1 MKQKIKNQG
10 ISIIIIFSLMISL
23 FMPTV
28 SSKAESSVSSSSS
41 VDGENE
47 PYRSKFHFSP
57 EKNWM
62 NDPNGMVYYDGEY
75 HLFYQH
81 NPTESKW
88 GPMYWGHAVSK
99 DLVNWEYLPIGLYPD
114 EKGFIWSGSAV
125 VDWNNTT
132 GFGKDSKPPMVA
144 VFTQEKGGHQ
154 VQSLAYSND
163 KGRTWT
169 KYDGNPIIPMPE
181 GIDVFRDPKV
191 FWHDETKKWIM
202 VISAG
207 DRVYFYNS
215 PDLKSWTKVSEFGNN
230 DGSHTGTWE
239 CPDLFALP
247 VDGDPTKKKWVLA
260 VSISEG
266 SPAGGSGMQYFIGDF
281 DGKTFTNANDPSKV
295 LWADYGA
302 DFYAA
307 VSWSD
312 VPDGR
317 RLWLGWMNN
326 WKYGQ
331 DIPTSSF
338 RGTMS
343 TPRELALS
351 TVEGEGIRLKQKP
364 AAELESL
371 RGNPQD
377 IENKV
382 ITPGEN
388 LLSKLTGDAFE
399 ITAEFEL
406 NSATATEF
414 GLKVRKGESG
424 ETKIGYDI
432 GSKKIFVDRSNAGES
447 GFNGQ
452 FAAIHEAP
460 LSAINQTVKINLI
473 VDRASVE
480 VFGNDGQAVITDQ
493 IFPDPKNQ
501 SLELYTTGGEV
512 QLKSLMVYD
521 LNQASFVSN
530 IDKMAVDGG
539 SLRNEIE
546 NPDFETGNLS
556 GWTEAGS
563 AFDHPVSNVTSFW
576 GGPFQQQGTYHV
588 WGFAG
593 AANDANADFRTGVMK
608 STVFKLGG
616 NGMIDFLVGGGQ
628 DINKL
633 YVALVRASDGKEL
646 FKATGSNTEA
656 YRRVSWDAS
665 EYIGEALYM
674 KVVDYHSGGFGHI
687 NVDDFHVFNN
697 DPVMTDDIQNPD
709 FETGDLTGWTIVE
722 GNAFSNR
729 DVTDDKDWGWGGPFN
744 HHNDYHL
751 WGAKDGGDGQ
761 TGILKSA
768 NFTLAGNGEINFLI
782 GGGNDID
789 KLYVALVRASDDKE
803 LIKATNTNW
812 KESEA
817 YTRVKWDAAN
827 YLGEKV
833 YIKVVDHATGG
844 WGHIN
849 VDDFHVKNTGII
861 ANWPLDEGSGTKT
874 KDFVRGMADPISY
887 VFTKALYKPSTDPL
901 WRDGIRNKALLFDGY
916 STSITRPSNQT
927 IKPTDALT
935 IEAWVAPRSYEWGD
949 LGQLSA
955 IVNQHNKTASE
966 GYILGLG
973 RHGKWSFQASIN
985 GEWKEVWAAE
995 NKPLEKNK
1003 WSYIVATFDKA
1014 EQKMKLYLNG
1024 ELVGETVTPKGTIT
1038 PSSNDLLIGKHN
1050 SAALV
1055 NGAFTANMFNG
1066 MIDELKMHNLSLSGE
1081 KIKENYDSYLSS
1093 FENHKLPIPDL
1104 APDRSRYDGDRYRPQ
1119 YHFIA
1124 PEHWMNEPHAPFYYN
1139 GKYHLFYQNN
1149 PQGPYW
1155 HQIHWGHSV
1164 SEDMVHWKDEPIAL
1178 APDGNSVAP
1187 DGVWSGG
1194 STVDAN
1200 GNPVL
1205 FFTAG
1210 DDKKV
1215 PNQMTGLATSKDP
1228 EDPDLKEW
1236 SMYEKPVTVQAPNLP
1251 AKEGEVWYGQFRD
1264 PYVWKDGD
1272 SWYQL
1277 VGSGIKGAGGTA
1289 LLYTSKD
1296 LKNWEYK
1303 KPMIVGD
1310 YKQNPKTGQV
1320 WELPVFLP
1328 LGKDKKGIEKYVF
1341 FFNPWFDGY
1350 SPHNVKYVW
1359 YWIGTWD
1366 KEKLEFVPDHT
1377 DPKQFDYGEHFTGPS
1392 GMVDGK
1398 GRSILFS
1405 IAQDRRTEQQHY
1417 DAGWAHNA
1425 GLPLELSLNSEGGL
1439 GIKPITELSSLR
1451 KKELVSIKNENT
1463 DKANELLT
1471 NVKGDLLEIQLEINP
1486 ASAKQVGLKA
1496 RKSTNG
1502 EEETLLFFDVEKQ
1515 LLNIDRNKSSLD
1527 ADIQKGIQGGELKI
1541 GKENLKLHIYLDR
1554 SMIEAYVNGKKSI
1567 TSRVYPTLS
1576 DALGLELWSN
1586 GGKAKVVSMKVW
1598 EMGSAYGE
1606 TVPAYW
1612 PESNGGGDTIPES
1625 TELPNHDFQSGD
1637 LTGWTV
1643 VEGKAFSNEHVSKA
1657 NDWGWGGP
1665 FNQASDRID
1674 PERYHLW
1681 GFNGEKGGDS
1691 LTGVLK
1697 SENFVLGGNGKID
1710 FLIGG
1715 GANIDRLY
1723 LALVRASDGK
1733 ELMKETGGNWEAYR
1747 RVNWDASDYIGEEL
1761 YIKVVDYE
1769 TGGWGHINID
1779 DVNAPVAIKR

>member
-1 MKQKIKNQG
+1 
-10 ISIIIIFSLMISL
+10 
-23 FMPTV
+23 
-28 SSKAESSVSSSSS
+28 
-41 VDGENE
+41 
-47 PYRSKFHFSP
+47 
-57 EKNWM
+57 
-62 NDPNGMVYYDGEY
+62 
-75 HLFYQH
+75 
-81 NPTESKW
+81 
-88 GPMYWGHAVSK
+88 
-99 DLVNWEYLPIGLYPD
+99 
-114 EKGFIWSGSAV
+114 
-125 VDWNNTT
+125 
-132 GFGKDSKPPMVA
+132 
-144 VFTQEKGGHQ
+144 
-154 VQSLAYSND
+154 
-163 KGRTWT
+163 
-169 KYDGNPIIPMPE
+169 
-181 GIDVFRDPKV
+181 
-191 FWHDETKKWIM
+191 
-202 VISAG
+202 
-207 DRVYFYNS
+207 
-215 PDLKSWTKVSEFGNN
+215 
-230 DGSHTGTWE
+230 
-239 CPDLFALP
+239 
-247 VDGDPTKKKWVLA
+247 
-260 VSISEG
+260 
-266 SPAGGSGMQYFIGDF
+266 
-281 DGKTFTNANDPSKV
+281 
-295 LWADYGA
+295 
-302 DFYAA
+302 
-307 VSWSD
+307 
-312 VPDGR
+312 
-317 RLWLGWMNN
+317 
-326 WKYGQ
+326 
-331 DIPTSSF
+331 
-338 RGTMS
+338 
-343 TPRELALS
+343 
-351 TVEGEGIRLKQKP
+351 
-364 AAELESL
+364 
-371 RGNPQD
+371 
-377 IENKV
+377 
-382 ITPGEN
+382 
-388 LLSKLTGDAFE
+388 
-399 ITAEFEL
+399 
-406 NSATATEF
+406 
-414 GLKVRKGESG
+414 
-424 ETKIGYDI
+424 
-432 GSKKIFVDRSNAGES
+432 
-447 GFNGQ
+447 
-452 FAAIHEAP
+452 
-460 LSAINQTVKINLI
+460 
-473 VDRASVE
+473 
-480 VFGNDGQAVITDQ
+480 
-493 IFPDPKNQ
+493 
-501 SLELYTTGGEV
+501 
-512 QLKSLMVYD
+512 
-521 LNQASFVSN
+521 
-530 IDKMAVDGG
+530 
-539 SLRNEIE
+539 
-546 NPDFETGNLS
+546 
-556 GWTEAGS
+556 
-563 AFDHPVSNVTSFW
+563 
-576 GGPFQQQGTYHV
+576 
-588 WGFAG
+588 
-593 AANDANADFRTGVMK
+593 
-608 STVFKLGG
+608 
-616 NGMIDFLVGGGQ
+616 
-628 DINKL
+628 
-633 YVALVRASDGKEL
+633 
-646 FKATGSNTEA
+646 
-656 YRRVSWDAS
+656 
-665 EYIGEALYM
+665 
-674 KVVDYHSGGFGHI
+674 
-687 NVDDFHVFNN
+687 
-697 DPVMTDDIQNPD
+697 
-709 FETGDLTGWTIVE
+709 
-722 GNAFSNR
+722 
-729 DVTDDKDWGWGGPFN
+729 
-744 HHNDYHL
+744 
-751 WGAKDGGDGQ
+751 
-761 TGILKSA
+761 
-768 NFTLAGNGEINFLI
+768 
-782 GGGNDID
+782 
-789 KLYVALVRASDDKE
+789 
-803 LIKATNTNW
+803 
-812 KESEA
+812 
-817 YTRVKWDAAN
+817 
-827 YLGEKV
+827 
-833 YIKVVDHATGG
+833 
-844 WGHIN
+844 
-849 VDDFHVKNTGII
+849 
-861 ANWPLDEGSGTKT
+861 
-874 KDFVRGMADPISY
+874 MADPISY

-916 STSITRPSNQT
+916 STWITRPSDQV
-927 IKPTDALT
+927 IKPADALT

-955 IVNQHNKTASE
+955 IVNQHNKAASE
-966 GYILGLG
+966 GYILGMG

-1066 MIDELKMHNLSLSGE
+1066 MMDELKMHNLSLSGE

-1228 EDPDLKEW
+1228 GDPDLKEW

-1272 SWYQL
+1272 TWYQL

-1289 LLYTSKD
+1289 LLYTSKN
-1296 LKNWEYK
+1296 LKDWEYK
-1303 KPMIVGD
+1303 KPLLVGN

-1328 LGKDKKGIEKYVF
+1328 LGKDVNGIEKYVF
-1341 FFNPWFDGY
+1341 FINPWFDGY

-1496 RKSTNG
+1496 RKSANG

-1515 LLNIDRNKSSLD
+1515 SLNIDRNKSSLD
-1527 ADIQKGIQGGELKI
+1527 PDIQKGIQGGELKI

-1554 SMIEAYVNGKKSI
+1554 SMIEAYANGKKSI

-1586 GGKAKVVSMKVW
+1586 GGNAKVVSMKVW

-1612 PESNGGGDTIPES
+1612 PESNGGGDPIPES

-1779 DVNAPVAIKR
+1779 DVNIPVAIKR